1 MDREIVGKIENP
13 PTQVEGFLYRGMKA
27 TAAVAFGSL
36 STPVAFFAMP
46 VCNEQFP
53 ARRCSKITHFATA

>member
-27 TAAVAFGSL
+27 TRAVAFGSL
-36 STPVAFFAMP
+36 SATVAFFVMP

-53 ARRCSKITHFATA
+53 LLRCSKITRFATA